1 MPKIRFVQYGDPRAG
16 GGGAKKAKICNG
28 KAVRERQLRAE
39 KQRRTS
45 SKPVSRILLCTVG
58 KKKKKQQ
65 DEGFRRAVRA
75 SQHEGQDLDD
85 GEEQGDF
92 DGGTGVV
99 DVDGREVD
107 FVDLPPHTGNQL

>member
-1 MPKIRFVQYGDPRAG
+1 MGTPEGKR
-16 GGGAKKAKICNG
+16 KAKICNG
-28 KAVRERQLRAE
+28 NAVRERQLRAE

-45 SKPVSRILLCTVG
+45 SKPVSPILLCTVG
-58 KKKKKQQ
+58 KKKKQQ

-75 SQHEGQDLDD
+75 SQHEGQDVDD

-107 FVDLPPHTGNQL
+107 FVDLPPHTDNQL